1 MCFKM
6 YDLQIFIEDNWQ
18 YWARLE
24 IEDEIVYEIASTPK
38 ELVSNIRKSLDS
50 ILKYKQLKNKSKF
63 EKLLNYL
70 DYHNASH
77 I

>member
-1 MCFKM
+1 M

-24 IEDEIVYEIASTPK
+24 IEDEIIYEIASTPK
-38 ELVSNIRKSLDS
+38 ELISNLRKSMDS
-50 ILKYKQLKNKSKF
+50 IFRYKQLKDKSKF
-63 EKLLNYL
+63 EKLLTYL
-70 DYHNASH
+70 NYHNASH

>member
-1 MCFKM
+1 M

-24 IEDEIVYEIASTPK
+24 IEDEIIYEIASTPE
-38 ELVSNIRKSLDS
+38 ELISNIRKSMDS
-50 ILKYKQLKNKSKF
+50 IFRYKQLKDKTKF
-63 EKLLNYL
+63 EKLLTYL
-70 DYHNASH
+70 NYHNASH

>member
-1 MCFKM
+1 M

-24 IEDEIVYEIASTPK
+24 IEDEIIYEIASTPE
-38 ELVSNIRKSLDS
+38 ELISNIRKSMDS
-50 ILKYKQLKNKSKF
+50 IFRYKQLKDKSKF
-63 EKLLNYL
+63 EKLLTYL
-70 DYHNASH
+70 NYHNASH